1 MSTEENIDADE
12 IVAAAEKWDS
22 MYLKGTTHSVELY
35 EHAQDVQEI
44 VQEFLS
50 RKNRGAFKLT
60 NPFSKQIW
68 LRELIGVIFDRDV
81 RKTGLVSLGEGL
93 KNGLLACA
101 LVTFTDESWACPDTN
116 IEFDVERAKQKVR
129 NALNG
134 LSFIASFEAAYYI
147 NETWERDGKRGKLV
161 CFHCH
166 AVVWAT
172 SRTQLSRR
180 RTAIKPRFRPLLGNK
195 TGVRFDALKKA
206 NDVCSAIRYQ
216 AKMPALGYR
225 TVKGNG
231 GKKTQKSAKLSC
243 LSRYRLFKALQRYD
257 LLDFW
262 LGGGEGAGVLSKARK
277 KLTEHRRGTSTFAL
291 DLDHRRHRWNR
302 KSHR

>member
-1 MSTEENIDADE
+1 
-12 IVAAAEKWDS
+12 VAAAEKWDS
-22 MYLKGTTHSVELY
+22 VYLNGTTHSVELY
-35 EHAQDVQEI
+35 EHPQDVEEI
-44 VQEFLS
+44 IQEFLS
-50 RKNRGAFKLT
+50 KRNRGAFKLT

-68 LRELIGVIFDRDV
+68 LRELIGAAFDCDA
-81 RKTGLVSLGEGL
+81 RKKGLVNLGEGL

-101 LVTFTDESWACPDTN
+101 LVTFTDESWACPDTH

-147 NETWERDGKRGKLV
+147 NETWEQDGNRGKLV

-172 SRTQLSRR
+172 NRTQLSRR
-180 RTAIKPRFRPLLGNK
+180 RTEIKPRFRPLLGNK
-195 TGVRFDALKKA
+195 TGVRFDALKNA
-206 NDVCSAIRYQ
+206 DDVCSAIRYQ

-225 TVKGNG
+225 TVRGDK
-231 GKKTQKSAKLSC
+231 GKKTQKSAKLSY
-243 LSRYRLFKALQRYD
+243 LSRYRLFKALQPHD
-257 LLDFW
+257 LLEFW

-277 KLTEHRRGTSTFAL
+277 KLNEHRHRRTLGFAQKCY
-291 DLDHRRHRWNR
+291 HRRHCLNR
-302 KSHR
+302 KSPR